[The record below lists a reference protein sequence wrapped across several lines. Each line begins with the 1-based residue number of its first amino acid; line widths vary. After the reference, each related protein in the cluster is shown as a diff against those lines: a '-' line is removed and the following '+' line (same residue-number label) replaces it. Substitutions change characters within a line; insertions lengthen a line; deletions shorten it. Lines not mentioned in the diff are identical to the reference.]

1 MALTFCG
8 HVRGCRDGERGSA
21 AEIGR
26 SWSSSPGDITVAGAG
41 RREKDRVRQGAGV
54 VGSWRRGRVAIVD
67 QLEQS
72 KQAGLRREAERQA
85 QEIKN
90 LQAELQSR
98 KPQK

>member
-1 MALTFCG
+1 MGA
-8 HVRGCRDGERGSA
+8 DERRIKN
-21 AEIGR
+21 EI
-26 SWSSSPGDITVAGAG
+26 AN
-41 RREKDRVRQGAGV
+41 KQ
-54 VGSWRRGRVAIVD
+54 AIVD